1 MFESEFAKIE
11 YIEKDNVV
19 FHVWK
24 KEAHYDD
31 YRKPV
36 TASLQMLREHKDSIF
51 IVDARNGFEDTK
63 EDVEW
68 GFSFLFPEMSKTG
81 CKTVWFIM
89 TKVNETQ
96 IGEEM
101 DMWTAE
107 FLKYFMVRKVDSPEK
122 IGV

>member
-1 MFESEFAKIE
+1 M
-11 YIEKDNVV
+11 V

-68 GFSFLFPEMSKTG
+68 GFGFFLPELKKAGCKVWGFILPEVSDIEGEIDLWTNEILKNFRVVRGKSYNEVLELSKT
-81 CKTVWFIM
+81 TY
-89 TKVNETQ
+89 
-96 IGEEM
+96 
-101 DMWTAE
+101 D
-107 FLKYFMVRKVDSPEK
+107 
-122 IGV
+122 